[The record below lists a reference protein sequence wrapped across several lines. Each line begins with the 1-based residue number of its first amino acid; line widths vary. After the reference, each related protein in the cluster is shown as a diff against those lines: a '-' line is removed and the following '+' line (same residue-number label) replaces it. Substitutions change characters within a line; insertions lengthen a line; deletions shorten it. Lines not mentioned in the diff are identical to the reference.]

1 MELNDGFS
9 RDLEQL
15 LQEHPM
21 SGSEKP
27 EPAQI
32 EAWIAFARQW
42 PRETA
47 DGFAAFS
54 YALAG
59 VPPES
64 PRIIGNPWRPR
75 IINRFFRKGCAHIAD
90 QDDLADMVA
99 AAIGQTANDRLAQG
113 ASIASLMFCSEAG
126 PPMSEK
132 EARMMAELVAWQSY
146 KAVRA

>member
-15 LQEHPM
+15 LKDHPM

-32 EAWIAFARQW
+32 DAWIAFARQW
-42 PRETA
+42 NREVSE
-47 DGFAAFS
+47 GFAAFS

-59 VPPES
+59 VAPEA
-64 PRIIGNPWRPR
+64 PRVIGHPWRSR
-75 IINRFFRKGCAHIAD
+75 IVNRFFRKGCAHIAD
-90 QDDLADMVA
+90 QADLANMVG
-99 AAIGQTANDRLAQG
+99 AAIRQSSNERLAEG

-132 EARMMAELVAWQSY
+132 EAKMMAELVAWQSY
-146 KAVRA
+146 KATRA